1 MKKILAALTF
11 TIASGLAQ
19 ATLIK
24 YELAGIYNFG
34 IPFEEPAL
42 FSPDTAINLSFYYD
56 NAVPATLSNADDPV
70 LGQYSIYGGNIS
82 NLQGNVGGYSFSATT
97 ASTMTAT
104 FPYDIGVGFYVYLN
118 PLFIIA
124 NNEVAT
130 GLNGFNIGDYS
141 WTSLNI
147 YSLFV
152 DLVKRD
158 LALPNTPD
166 TPTDVSLS
174 FLDSNHNFYE
184 AQFSVTQFNKISEV
198 PEPASL
204 TLLAGGVLTLLGLRR
219 RRTQ

>member
-24 YELAGIYNFG
+24 YELAGIYSFE
-34 IPFEEPAL
+34 IPAEEPAL

-82 NLQGNVGGYSFSATT
+82 NLQGSVGGYSFSAAV

-104 FPYDIGVGFYVYLN
+104 HPYDIGIGFLVYLN
-118 PLFIIA
+118 PVFILA
-124 NNEVAT
+124 NDEVAT

-141 WTSLNI
+141 WAGLNI
-147 YSLFV
+147 YSWFP
-152 DLVKRD
+152 DIFMRD
-158 LALPNTPD
+158 LALPD
-166 TPTDVSLS
+166 TPYPTNLSLS
-174 FLDSNHNFYE
+174 FFDSAHNYRQAE
-184 AQFSVTQFNKISEV
+184 FSVTEFNKISEV

-204 TLLAGGVLTLLGLRR
+204 SLLVGGVLTLLCLRR
-219 RRTQ
+219 RCKH